1 MSTTNCPSIGPQ
13 ESLHGDSLRRDSL
26 IPPAVTHGRLAFKI
40 AVGALLGLLLA
51 IAGNLEGEPTGSV
64 ERLTLPQSVPAPEP
78 VFDGHGKWG
87 GYAR

>member
-13 ESLHGDSLRRDSL
+13 DSLRRDSL

-51 IAGNLEGEPTGSV
+51 IAGNLAGEPTGPV
-64 ERLTLPQSVPAPEP
+64 ERLTLPQVEPAPAPAQEP